1 MKIKVIKNGYYVA
14 EDLTNLGLVDQGTLD
29 SSIAHTLVIDDVWVR
44 DEYEDG
50 HVYFKCIEGKWC
62 NEESDGWW
70 EYKGYE
76 DYFEVIEE

>member
-29 SSIAHTLVIDDVWVR
+29 SSIAHTLVIGDVWVR

-70 EYKGYE
+70 KYKGYE